1 MIPFHS
7 DLPFESRSYSIL
19 TQNLDHLLGIRQ
31 GCNVRKARNDAFG
44 LRGTRIKNEWGP
56 VVRSELMVVSLRRNL
71 GTETILVV
79 VGPDANE

>member
-56 VVRSELMVVSLRRNL
+56 GCGAVRVD
-71 GTETILVV
+71 GGKPETQS
-79 VGPDANE
+79 GNRDHFGSGRA